1 LKYLKKNN
9 LLFLTMQEKFNNHIF
24 QNFPFLMKSRF
35 FIAVSG
41 GIDSMVL
48 VHLFQ
53 KIGFQ
58 FAILHCNFQLR
69 GKESDADME
78 FVQNYADKFDIPW
91 SIGHF
96 DTKAYAK
103 EMKVSTQV
111 AARELRYDWFDE
123 QLIEKEFDY
132 VLTAHH
138 ADDSLETFMINLSR
152 GTGLDG
158 LLGIPKLNETIVRPM
173 LIFTR
178 DEIEMYAKESS
189 ILWREDSSN
198 ATDNY
203 VRNKIRHHLAP
214 VLKDINP
221 NFLDAFQN
229 TIQYLQQ
236 AKSMIDDA
244 AGLVFKEVCKEK
256 KDEYHFDIDKLK
268 QLDNPNA
275 YLHYWLQNFGFK
287 AWEDIYNLID
297 AQSGK
302 QVFSETHVL
311 LKDRKMLILSLKN
324 KVRSASFLLHKFD
337 LQVNFP
343 LKFEFCN
350 VNDIS
355 ETDSNTIFVDENKI
369 EFPLVLRKWEDGD
382 FFYPFGMEGKKKL
395 SKYFK
400 DEKMSLID
408 KSNTWLLC
416 SENQIVWVVGKRQD
430 NRFIRTEKTTLL
442 LQIKFT

>member
-1 LKYLKKNN
+1 
-9 LLFLTMQEKFNNHIF
+9 MQDKFHNHIHL
-24 QNFPFLMKSRF
+24 NFPFLMKSKF

-53 KIGFQ
+53 NIGFQ

-69 GKESDADME
+69 GKESDADMD
-78 FVQNYADKFDIPW
+78 FVRNYADKFDIPW

-103 EMKVSTQV
+103 EMKCSTQV

-123 QLIEKEFDY
+123 QLAEKEFDY
-132 VLTAHH
+132 IVTAHH
-138 ADDSLETFMINLSR
+138 ADDSLETFVINLSR

-158 LLGIPKLNETIVRPM
+158 LLGIPAMNDTILRPM
-173 LIFTR
+173 LIFSR
-178 DEIEMYAKESS
+178 EDIETYAKENA
-189 ILWREDSSN
+189 IQWREDSSN

-203 VRNKIRHHLAP
+203 LRNKIRHHLVP
-214 VLKDINP
+214 VLKDINS
-221 NFLDAFQN
+221 NFLDSFQN

-236 AKSMIDDA
+236 SKSMVDDA
-244 AGLVFKEVCKEK
+244 AGLVFMEVCEEIN
-256 KDEYHFDIDKLK
+256 DEYHFNIAKLK
-268 QLDNPNA
+268 QLENRNA
-275 YLHYWLQNFGFK
+275 YLFHWLQSFGFT

-311 LKDRKMLILSLKN
+311 LKDRKFLILSLKN
-324 KVRSASFLLHKFD
+324 QIRSESFLLHKFD

-343 LKFEFCN
+343 LKFAFCN
-350 VNDIS
+350 VTDIS
-355 ETDSNTIFVDENKI
+355 ETNSNTIFVDEDKLQ
-369 EFPLVLRKWEDGD
+369 FPLVLRKWEKGD
-382 FFYPFGMEGKKKL
+382 YFYPFGMNGKKKL

-400 DEKMSLID
+400 DEKFSLID
-408 KSNTWLLC
+408 KSSTWLLC
-416 SENQIVWVVGKRQD
+416 SDNQIVWVVEKRQD
-430 NRFIRTEKTTLL
+430 ERFKITENTTKT
-442 LQIKFT
+442 LQISVHK

>member
-1 LKYLKKNN
+1 
-9 LLFLTMQEKFNNHIF
+9 MQNKFQNHIH

-48 VHLFQ
+48 IHLFQ
-53 KIGFQ
+53 NIGFP

-69 GKESDADME
+69 GKESDGDMD
-78 FVQNYADKFDIPW
+78 FVRNYADKFDIPW

-123 QLIEKEFDY
+123 QLAEKEFDY

-152 GTGLDG
+152 GTGLGG
-158 LLGIPKLNETIVRPM
+158 LLGIPAMNDAIIRPM
-173 LIFTR
+173 LIFNR
-178 DEIEMYAKESS
+178 NEIEAYAKVNE
-189 ILWREDSSN
+189 IQWREDSSN
-198 ATDNY
+198 ASDNY
-203 VRNKIRHHLAP
+203 LRNKIRHHLVP

-221 NFLDAFQN
+221 NFMDSFQN
-229 TIQYLQQ
+229 TIHFLQQ
-236 AKSMIDDA
+236 SKSMVEDA
-244 AGLVFKEVCKEK
+244 SGLVFAQVCGAI

-268 QLDNPNA
+268 QLENPNA
-275 YLHYWLQNFGFK
+275 YLFHWLQSFGFT
-287 AWEDIYNLID
+287 AWEDIYNLVE

-302 QVFSETHVL
+302 QVFSVTHVL
-311 LKDRKMLILSLKN
+311 LKDRKHLILSLIN
-324 KVRSASFLLHKFD
+324 KVRTESFLLHKLD

-343 LKFEFCN
+343 LKFAFCN
-350 VNDIS
+350 VSDIS
-355 ETDSNTIFVDENKI
+355 DTDSNTIFVDEDKI
-369 EFPLVLRKWEDGD
+369 EFPLVLRKWEKGD
-382 FFYPFGMEGKKKL
+382 YFYPFGMEGKKKL

-408 KSNTWLLC
+408 KSDVWLLC
-416 SENQIVWVVGKRQD
+416 NEDLIVWIVGRRQD
-430 NRFIRTEKTTLL
+430 ERFKITENTTKI
-442 LQIKFT
+442 LQISVHT

>member
-1 LKYLKKNN
+1 
-9 LLFLTMQEKFNNHIF
+9 MQNKFQNHIH

-53 KIGFQ
+53 KIGFP

-69 GKESDADME
+69 GKESDGDTD
-78 FVQNYADKFDIPW
+78 FVRNYADKFDIPW

-96 DTKAYAK
+96 ETKAYAK

-123 QLIEKEFDY
+123 QLAEKEFDY

-158 LLGIPKLNETIVRPM
+158 LLGIPAMNNTIIRPM
-173 LIFTR
+173 LIFSR
-178 DEIEMYAKESS
+178 DEIEAYAKENN
-189 ILWREDSSN
+189 IKWREDSSN
-198 ATDNY
+198 ASDNY
-203 VRNKIRHHLAP
+203 LRNKIRHHLTP

-221 NFLDAFQN
+221 NFLDSFQK
-229 TIQYLQQ
+229 TIDYLQQ
-236 AKSMIDDA
+236 SKSMVDDA
-244 AGLVFKEVCKEK
+244 SALVFKEVCKKERA
-256 KDEYHFDIDKLK
+256 EYYFDIDKLK
-268 QLDNPNA
+268 QLENPNV
-275 YLHYWLQNFGFK
+275 YLFHWLQNFGFT
-287 AWEDIYNLID
+287 AWDDIYNLVD

-311 LKDRKMLILSLKN
+311 LKDRNTLILSLKN
-324 KVRSASFLLHKFD
+324 KVRSESFFLNKLD
-337 LQVNFP
+337 LQVNIP
-343 LKFEFCN
+343 LKFAFCN
-350 VNDIS
+350 VSDIS
-355 ETDSNTIFVDENKI
+355 DTDSNTIFVDENKI
-369 EFPLVLRKWEDGD
+369 EFPLVLRKWEKGD
-382 FFYPFGMEGKKKL
+382 YFYPFGMEGKKKV

-400 DEKMSLID
+400 DEKLSLID
-408 KSNTWLLC
+408 KSNVWLLC
-416 SENQIVWVVGKRQD
+416 SNNQIVWLVGKRQD
-430 NRFIRTEKTTLL
+430 DRFKITENTTKILK
-442 LQIKFT
+442 ISVHT

>member
-1 LKYLKKNN
+1 
-9 LLFLTMQEKFNNHIF
+9 MQQQFHNHI
-24 QNFPFLMKSRF
+24 QNNFPFLMKSRF

-53 KIGFQ
+53 NVGFP

-69 GKESDADME
+69 GKESDGDMD
-78 FVQNYADKFDIPW
+78 FVRNYADKFDIPW

-123 QLIEKEFDY
+123 QLAEKEYDY

-138 ADDSLETFMINLSR
+138 ADDSLETFMINFSR

-158 LLGIPKLNETIVRPM
+158 LLGIPPMNDTIIRPM

-178 DEIEMYAKESS
+178 DEIEAYAKEND
-189 ILWREDSSN
+189 IQWREDSSN
-198 ATDNY
+198 ASDNY
-203 VRNKIRHHLAP
+203 LRNQIRHHLVP
-214 VLKDINP
+214 ILKDINP
-221 NFLDAFQN
+221 NFLNSFQN

-236 AKSMIDDA
+236 SKSMIDDA
-244 AGLVFKEVCKEK
+244 AGLVFKEVCKEVN
-256 KDEYHFDIDKLK
+256 DEYHFDIDKLK
-268 QLDNPNA
+268 QLENPNA
-275 YLHYWLQNFGFK
+275 YLFHWLQSFGFT
-287 AWEDIYNLID
+287 AWEDIYNLVE

-311 LKDRKMLILSLKN
+311 LKDRKFLILSLKN
-324 KVRSASFLLHKFD
+324 KVRSESFLLHKFD

-350 VNDIS
+350 VTNIS
-355 ETDSNTIFVDENKI
+355 DTNSNTIFVDENKI
-369 EFPLVLRKWEDGD
+369 EFPLVMRKWEKGD
-382 FFYPFGMEGKKKL
+382 YFYPFGMEGKKKL

-400 DEKMSLID
+400 DEKLSLIE
-408 KSNTWLLC
+408 KETTWLLC
-416 SENQIVWVVGKRQD
+416 SDDKIVWIIGKRQD
-430 NRFIRTEKTTLL
+430 DRFKITENTTKI
-442 LQIKFT
+442 LQISVNT

>member
-1 LKYLKKNN
+1 
-9 LLFLTMQEKFNNHIF
+9 MQEKFNNHIF

-53 KIGFQ
+53 KIGFP

-69 GKESDADME
+69 GKESDGDMD
-78 FVQNYADKFDIPW
+78 FVRNYADKFDIPW

-111 AARELRYDWFDE
+111 AARELRYDWFNE
-123 QLIEKEFDY
+123 QLEEKEFDY
-132 VLTAHH
+132 ILTAHH
-138 ADDSLETFMINLSR
+138 IDDSLETFVINLSR

-158 LLGIPKLNETIVRPM
+158 LLGIPAMNDTILRPM

-178 DEIEMYAKESS
+178 DEIEAYAKENA
-189 ILWREDSSN
+189 IIWREDSSN
-198 ATDNY
+198 ASDNY
-203 VRNKIRHHLAP
+203 LRNKIRHHLVP
-214 VLKDINP
+214 VLKEINP
-221 NFLDAFQN
+221 NFLDSFQN

-236 AKSMIDDA
+236 SKSMVDDA
-244 AGLVFKEVCKEK
+244 SGLVFSEVCKEEK
-256 KDEYHFDIDKLK
+256 GEYHFNLEKLK
-268 QLDNPNA
+268 QLENPNA
-275 YLHYWLQNFGFK
+275 YLFHWLQSFGFT
-287 AWEDIYNLID
+287 AWEDIYNLLD

-311 LKDRKMLILSLKN
+311 LKDRKFLILTLKN
-324 KVRSASFLLHKFD
+324 KIRSTSFLLHKFD

-343 LKFEFCN
+343 LKFVFCN
-350 VNDIS
+350 VTDIS
-355 ETDSNTIFVDENKI
+355 DTNSNTIFVDEDKLQ
-369 EFPLVLRKWEDGD
+369 FPLVLRKWEEGD
-382 FFYPFGMEGKKKL
+382 YFYPFGMNGKKKV

-430 NRFIRTEKTTLL
+430 ERFKISENTINII
-442 LQIKFT
+442 QIKYT

>member
-1 LKYLKKNN
+1 MQKK
-9 LLFLTMQEKFNNHIF
+9 FQNHIH

-53 KIGFQ
+53 NIGFP

-69 GKESDADME
+69 GKESDGDMD
-78 FVQNYADKFDIPW
+78 FVRNYADKFEIPW
-91 SIGHF
+91 SMGHF
-96 DTKAYAK
+96 DTKSYAK

-123 QLIEKEFDY
+123 QLAEKEFDY
-132 VLTAHH
+132 LLTAHH

-158 LLGIPKLNETIVRPM
+158 LLGIPATNDAIIRPM

-178 DEIEMYAKESS
+178 EEIESYAKENE
-189 ILWREDSSN
+189 IQWREDSSN

-203 VRNKIRHHLAP
+203 LRNKIRHHLVP
-214 VLKDINP
+214 VLKQINP
-221 NFLDAFQN
+221 NFSDSFQN

-236 AKSMIDDA
+236 SKSMVDDA
-244 AGLVFKEVCKEK
+244 AGIVFAQVCKK
-256 KDEYHFDIDKLK
+256 IKGEYHFDIDKLK
-268 QLDNPNA
+268 QLENPNA
-275 YLHYWLQNFGFK
+275 YLFHWLQGFGFT
-287 AWEDIYNLID
+287 AWDDIYNLVD
-297 AQSGK
+297 SQSGK
-302 QVFSETHVL
+302 QVYSETHVV
-311 LKDRKMLILSLKN
+311 LKDRKFLILSLKN
-324 KVRSASFLLHKFD
+324 KESSESFLIYKSD

-350 VNDIS
+350 VTDIS
-355 ETDSNTIFVDENKI
+355 EVNSNCIFVDEEKLQ
-369 EFPLVLRKWEDGD
+369 FPLVLRKWEQGD
-382 FFYPFGMEGKKKL
+382 YFYPLGMIGKKKL

-400 DEKMSLID
+400 DEKFSLID
-408 KSNTWLLC
+408 KLNAWLLC
-416 SENQIVWVVGKRQD
+416 SDNQIIWVVGKRQD
-430 NRFIRTEKTTLL
+430 NRFIKTENTKLL
-442 LQIKFT
+442 LQIKYT